1 MPLCF
6 PGPVVSLVQRRRG
19 LNTSLFSCDAER
31 RQAKG
36 LQVDMK
42 RQTQQNI
49 LFSLFITVL
58 GMMINIFNTV
68 ADRIALSLGRAASD
82 AGLFISIYALGSLT
96 SLVLSSSLADQVGKR
111 RVIIGATTVMAA
123 GFVIVYLSNAFLPVA
138 LGLFLFGVGF
148 GPAEGMGS
156 AVLSDENPEAAS
168 KWVNIA
174 HSGFGLGAILGPMLA
189 MAIVQSAGDHHQVFL
204 VCAIAAAVFVAM
216 IAATARHQPIHKGAG
231 GRSPLSMFEVLKEKR
246 MVVLALMMFFYL
258 GYESVAGAYVKQL
271 FLKAGET
278 ETISALMIS
287 LFWGAMIVARLIGA
301 ALTGKEVL
309 SLRVFAAIAVAGIL
323 IMIAA
328 SSTWL
333 RILGVALYGFGC
345 GPTWPMLTVL
355 ATRMFPER
363 SGSAIGMMMI
373 STMAGLTVFPSLI
386 GTLPGNLT
394 VTFLLTAALA
404 AMVHLLTYRLKQK
417 TA

>member
-1 MPLCF
+1 
-6 PGPVVSLVQRRRG
+6 
-19 LNTSLFSCDAER
+19 
-31 RQAKG
+31 
-36 LQVDMK
+36 MK

-82 AGLFISIYALGSLT
+82 AGLFISIYALGSLV
-96 SLVLSSSLADQVGKR
+96 SLVLSSSLADHVGKR
-111 RVIIGATTVMAA
+111 RVIIGATSVMAA
-123 GFVIVYLSNAFLPVA
+123 GFLITYVSYSFLPVA

-189 MAIVQSAGDHHQVFL
+189 MAIVQSAGDHHQAFL
-204 VCAIAAAVFVAM
+204 VCAIAAVVFLAF
-216 IAATARHQPIHKGAG
+216 IAATARHEPIRKGAK
-231 GRSPLSMFEVLKEKR
+231 SQSALSMFQVLKDPG

-271 FLKAGET
+271 FLKSGET

-287 LFWGAMIVARLIGA
+287 LFWGSMIVARLIGA
-301 ALTGKEVL
+301 TLTGKEII
-309 SLRVFAAIAVAGIL
+309 SLRTFAAIAVAGIL

-355 ATRMFPER
+355 ATRRFPER